1 MKGDIIISPL
11 STEKTALMAE
21 KENKLT
27 LMVRRYAN
35 REMIKKEVEERF
47 GVKVEGIN
55 VMITKKGKKAIVKL
69 AKEYSAEE
77 IAERIGVF

>member
-27 LMVRRYAN
+27 LIVRRDADKD
-35 REMIKKEVEERF
+35 MIRKEVEEKF

-55 VMITKKGKKAIVKL
+55 IMITKKGKKAIVKL
-69 AKEYSAEE
+69 AKEFSAEE
-77 IAERIGVF
+77 LAERIGVF

>member
-1 MKGDIIISPL
+1 MGDVILSPV
-11 STEKTALMAE
+11 STEKTALLAE

-27 LMVRRYAN
+27 LIVDRKATK
-35 REMIKKEVEERF
+35 EDIKREVESRF
-47 GVKVEGIN
+47 SVKVEGIN
-55 VMITKKGKKAIVKL
+55 ILITKKGKKAIVKL

>member
-21 KENKLT
+21 RENKLT
-27 LMVRRYAN
+27 LMVRRDAD

>member
-27 LMVRRYAN
+27 LMVRRDAN

>member
-1 MKGDIIISPL
+1 MKGDVIISPL

-27 LMVRRYAN
+27 LIVRREAN
-35 REMIKKEVEERF
+35 KEMIKKEVEERF
-47 GVKVEGIN
+47 GVKVEEIN
-55 VMITKKGKKAIVKL
+55 VLITKKGKKAIVKL
-69 AKEYSAEE
+69 AKEFSAEE